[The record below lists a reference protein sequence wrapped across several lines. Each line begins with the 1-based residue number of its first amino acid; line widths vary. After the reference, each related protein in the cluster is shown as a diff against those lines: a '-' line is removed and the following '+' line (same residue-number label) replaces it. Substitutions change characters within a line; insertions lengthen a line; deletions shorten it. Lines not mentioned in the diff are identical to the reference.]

1 MTILEE
7 KIRKN
12 REQYDAH
19 EPGDGHTA
27 RFAQKLDDNFHQ
39 GSAKKSVVLI
49 VARYAAGV
57 LIIAA
62 VATILLF
69 QYSDNSSVANAE
81 GNNDELVKMM
91 AYYDMMANQKLN
103 EISSCTQSDEE
114 TIKVNEMANQQLQ
127 VLEKDASELK
137 EKLDQ
142 GEPDDRVYSALVNNY
157 RTRIKILDNIINN
170 ICQL

>member
-19 EPGDGHTA
+19 EPGDGHLA

-57 LIIAA
+57 LIVAA

-69 QYSDNSSVANAE
+69 QYSDNSSLANAE
-81 GNNDELVKMM
+81 NSNDELTKMM
-91 AYYDMMANQKLN
+91 AYYDMMADQKLN
-103 EISSCTQSDEE
+103 KISDCTE
-114 TIKVNEMANQQLQ
+114 TDAEASKVNEMAKQQLQ
-127 VLEKDASELK
+127 VLEEDAVELK
-137 EKLDQ
+137 NKLDE
-142 GEPDDRVYSALVNNY
+142 GNSDERVYGALVNNY

>member
-12 REQYDAH
+12 REQDDAH
-19 EPGDGHTA
+19 EPAEGHAA
-27 RFAQKLDDNFHQ
+27 RFAEKLDENFHQ
-39 GSAKKSVVLI
+39 GNTKKSVLFI

-62 VATILLF
+62 VATVLLF

-81 GNNDELVKMM
+81 NSNDELSKMM
-91 AYYDMMANQKLN
+91 AYYDMLADKKLN
-103 EISSCTQSDEE
+103 EINTCTESDQEAN
-114 TIKVNEMANQQLQ
+114 KVNEMANKQLQ
-127 VLEKDASELK
+127 ALDEDANELKARLKDDASDE
-137 EKLDQ
+137 
-142 GEPDDRVYSALVNNY
+142 RVYSALVNNY
-157 RTRIKILDNIINN
+157 RTRIKILDNIITN

>member
-12 REQYDAH
+12 RELYDAH
-19 EPGDGHTA
+19 EPVDGHSA

-57 LIIAA
+57 LLIAT

-69 QYSDNSSVANAE
+69 QYSDNSSVAKAD
-81 GNNDELVKMM
+81 GNDELTKMM

-103 EISSCTQSDEE
+103 EISSCTESDEE
-114 TIKVNEMANQQLQ
+114 AIKVNEMANQQLQ
-127 VLEKDASELK
+127 VLEEDASELK
-137 EKLDQ
+137 EKLDK
-142 GEPDDRVYSALVNNY
+142 GESDERVYSALVNNY